1 MSIKDIVS
9 QSEVFAKLA
18 MKRVAQDPFGGLRP
32 EEFTQ
37 EGSFDKLFPELS
49 QKLKN
54 EKEQAAA
61 KAQPGAANTQ
71 APSAAPA
78 QAGGQ
83 NAKTAPQAAKST
95 VMPASMLGAALPK
108 SALDLLAPYKGKGL
122 LNVQLAGKDLKVIY
136 NSRGMH
142 DTALQGK
149 LQSALPGFTVSVL
162 GQTDFPAANY

>member
-18 MKRVAQDPFGGLRP
+18 MKRVAQDPFGGMRP
-32 EEFTQ
+32 EEWTQ

-54 EKEQAAA
+54 EKAQAPQAAA
-61 KAQPGAANTQ
+61 PGQANTQ
-71 APSAAPA
+71 PGSPAAK
-78 QAGGQ
+78 
-83 NAKTAPQAAKST
+83 AKTAPAAKPAAPQ
-95 VMPASMLGAALPK
+95 MPASMLGAALPK
-108 SALDLLAPYKGKGL
+108 AALDLLAPYKGKGL

-162 GQTDFPAANY
+162 GQTEFPAANY